1 MEPGDYIFIKDKDTI
16 PASLL
21 SIPKRYENYVDQVLV
36 NSGLIQDRVTK
47 LAEEIGKRFE
57 GQSLTIIVVLKGAFR
72 FAKDLVEAL
81 DKTGSVFY
89 NLEFIRM
96 KSYENDSQNEISV
109 DGLEKIEIRGK
120 KILILEDLVDSGNTL
135 NKLKSLI
142 LSKEPES
149 LTISVLIFKRNP
161 KNVYIFPDIIG
172 FSIPNEWIVG
182 YNMDYNERFRDLSH
196 IGILNDRGKEEFR
209 V

>member
-1 MEPGDYIFIKDKDTI
+1 
-16 PASLL
+16 
-21 SIPKRYENYVDQVLV
+21 
-36 NSGLIQDRVTK
+36 
-47 LAEEIGKRFE
+47 
-57 GQSLTIIVVLKGAFR
+57 
-72 FAKDLVEAL
+72 
-81 DKTGSVFY
+81 
-89 NLEFIRM
+89 M